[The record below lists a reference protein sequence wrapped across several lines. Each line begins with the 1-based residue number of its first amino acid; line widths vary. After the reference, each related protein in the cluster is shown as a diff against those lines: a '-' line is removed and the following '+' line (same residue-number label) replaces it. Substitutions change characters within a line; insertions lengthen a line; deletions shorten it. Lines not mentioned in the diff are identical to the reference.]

1 MQKKTS
7 NVREIEVGDL
17 VYHVLYGHE
26 WVGIILDIIEV
37 YDYND
42 NRSSTH
48 REVALIQMQ
57 PGTEYEIFFKT
68 MVSNSNK
75 ISDSMGLV
83 STNWL
88 FRLQE
93 RKKRK

>member
-17 VYHVLYGHE
+17 VYHILYGHE
-26 WVGIILDIIEV
+26 WVGILLDIMDV

-42 NRSSTH
+42 HRSSTH
-48 REVALIQMQ
+48 REMGLVQMQ
-57 PGTEYEIFFKT
+57 PGTEYELFFKT

-75 ISDSMGLV
+75 VSDSMGLV

-88 FRLQE
+88 FRLE
-93 RKKRK
+93 KRKRRK

>member
-1 MQKKTS
+1 MPKKTS
-7 NVREIEVGDL
+7 SVREIEVGDL
-17 VYHVLYGHE
+17 VYHILYGHE

-48 REVALIQMQ
+48 REMALVQMQ
-57 PGTEYEIFFKT
+57 PGTEHEYFFKK
-68 MVSNSNK
+68 MVSNSNR

-88 FRLQE
+88 FKLQK
-93 RKKRK
+93 RKKKK